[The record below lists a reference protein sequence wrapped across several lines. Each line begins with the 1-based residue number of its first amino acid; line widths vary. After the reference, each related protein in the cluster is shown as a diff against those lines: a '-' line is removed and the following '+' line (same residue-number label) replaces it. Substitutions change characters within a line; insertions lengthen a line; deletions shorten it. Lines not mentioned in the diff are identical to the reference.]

1 MVVSAQY
8 TTALQDTLQDRAPAC
23 GSRNTT
29 FMRQQSTAHC
39 PENLSEPWA
48 QPEGVETLETGSH
61 LAWVTL
67 YSRGWL
73 QTPRDPDASASVLL
87 GSPHWDNTRLLTKQG
102 FVY

>member
-73 QTPRDPDASASVLL
+73 QTPREQCVLL
-87 GSPHWDNTRLLTKQG
+87 ILPIQTSTLIQKYS
-102 FVY
+102 FVSMPE